1 MVSVMFITELPV
13 GSVRRLDLHGTFAA
27 GAEII
32 QMNAAA
38 V

>member
-1 MVSVMFITELPV
+1 MVSVTFNTELPV
-13 GSVRRLDLHGTFAA
+13 GSVRRLDLHGTFAT

-32 QMNAAA
+32 QMKAAA